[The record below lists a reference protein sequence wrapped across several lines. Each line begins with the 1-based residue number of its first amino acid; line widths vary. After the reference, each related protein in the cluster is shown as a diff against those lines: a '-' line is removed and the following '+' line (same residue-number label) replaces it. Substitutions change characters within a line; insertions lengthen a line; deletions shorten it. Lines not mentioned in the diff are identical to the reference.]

1 MTPAKVRSDGRTPD
15 QMRPVVITPNF
26 TKHAEGSVLIDVG
39 DTRVICTASVQEKVP
54 PFLYKTGRGWVT
66 AEYGMLP
73 RATSERTEREA
84 SKGKQG
90 GRTMEIQ
97 RLIGRSLRAAINPEF
112 LGERTVWIDCDV
124 LQADGGT
131 RTASITGSFVAL
143 ALALSRLYLDGQIV
157 SWPVSAFVAAVSV
170 GVLGGVPTLDL
181 NYEEDS
187 KAGVDMNVVATD
199 KGRFVELQG
208 TGETATFTEDEM
220 NAMLAL
226 AKSGISALI
235 EKQREI
241 LSAVLARVDSM
252 ARERLNRKFR

>member
-15 QMRPVVITPNF
+15 QMRPVTITPNF

-170 GVLGGVPTLDL
+170 GMLGGVPTLDL

-235 EKQREI
+235 EKQREV
-241 LSAVLARVDSM
+241 LSAVLARVDNM